1 MYQKCAPE
9 EILGSENKGSETARS
24 STTAY
29 GPLLEEEWGRFRLD
43 FDTICPLYNRV
54 MYLHVVKH
62 PDGGHY
68 LLWWSPSGTWND
80 NHQLIFNFFVFFRFM
95 YLESG
100 GKLDQSQSVLRTKS
114 ESGGIQSLY
123 GLDSVL
129 YWSNPTLARPHS
141 ERETSMNNQGFRA
154 TAWPC
159 LKRMKSHYDLILFV
173 KIIFS
178 KYILDV

>member
-1 MYQKCAPE
+1 
-9 EILGSENKGSETARS
+9 
-24 STTAY
+24 
-29 GPLLEEEWGRFRLD
+29 
-43 FDTICPLYNRV
+43 
-54 MYLHVVKH
+54 
-62 PDGGHY
+62 
-68 LLWWSPSGTWND
+68 
-80 NHQLIFNFFVFFRFM
+80 M

-159 LKRMKSHYDLILFV
+159 LKRMKSHYDLMLFV